1 MEQETIRQKIRE
13 RLAAGTLPRE
23 IPPLTGGPGQP
34 LAPRAH
40 IKADTAIGLARCSGC
55 DDQGAR
61 VTYRYADG
69 TIIRFHGRCHRIWEE
84 ECRRPRPEKS

>member
-1 MEQETIRQKIRE
+1 MDQDAIRQKIRE

-23 IPPLTGGPGQP
+23 VPPLTGGPGQP

-55 DDQGAR
+55 DDQGR
-61 VTYRYADG
+61 S
-69 TIIRFHGRCHRIWEE
+69 EE
-84 ECRRPRPEKS
+84 HTSELQSRQSRMPSSA